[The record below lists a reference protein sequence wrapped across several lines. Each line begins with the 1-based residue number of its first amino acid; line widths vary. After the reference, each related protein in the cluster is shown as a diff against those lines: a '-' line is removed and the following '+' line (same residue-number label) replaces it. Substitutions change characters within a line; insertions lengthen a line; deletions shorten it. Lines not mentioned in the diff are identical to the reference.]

1 MFLKNGPKNRPV
13 HVGDVCFFF
22 SSGLVLFL
30 DTSPIWKMLAGFAL
44 LFGELG
50 VMDISQSP

>member
-1 MFLKNGPKNRPV
+1 
-13 HVGDVCFFF
+13 
-22 SSGLVLFL
+22 LVLFL